1 MRRSVAFLLACLSLL
16 PRVAFACTPA
26 LGVDVAAFYARIER
40 PPYLLWGISVAA
52 AGLWLWSRQRRVAS
66 ARWTTVLV
74 ALALLQPAWWIPN
87 LGDCGMLRDAAA
99 LLVALVSLLAL
110 GGAYLQARR
119 HATPATAGR
128 IQEADV

>member
-1 MRRSVAFLLACLSLL
+1 MRRSLALLPLLLALL
-16 PRVAFACTPA
+16 PRLAFACTPA
-26 LGVDVAAFYARIER
+26 PGVDVAAFYARIER

-74 ALALLQPAWWIPN
+74 ALAMLQPAWWIPN
-87 LGDCGMLRDAAA
+87 QGDCGMLRDGAA
-99 LLVALVSLLAL
+99 LVVAFVSLLAL

-119 HATPATAGR
+119 RATPVGAAGAPG
-128 IQEADV
+128 ADV